1 MNDFQYTGGVDI
13 DSIENRKMMRFST
26 AYAKDIVIALDKSGI
41 PFSAKYG
48 DTEMMLTYDGSYRE
62 QVDEIIRKAQ
72 TGKYEVLLRELKENN
87 FPDSYLKLL
96 PEVAEILHTTIGTL
110 RARPSEIQE
119 AFCKT
124 YADFWL
130 CDTYTIQRELDRI
143 ATLNIEALQAMQES
157 VQTDKTLEIRQKQ
170 KLEQLARD
178 TARVGFSR
186 ETQQK
191 CSKRKSSPNR
201 KNRLKQKNWKG
212 RKGYEEVCY
221 HHKRCTYSNCSGN
234 RYHRETQEVR

>member
-1 MNDFQYTGGVDI
+1 MNDFRFTGGADI
-13 DSIENRKMMRFST
+13 DSIENKEVMRFAT
-26 AYAKDIVIALDKSGI
+26 AYAKNIVIALDKSNI

-48 DTEMMLTYDGSYRE
+48 NTGMILTYDGSYRE
-62 QVDEIIRKAQ
+62 QVSEIIRKAQ
-72 TGKYEVLLRELKENN
+72 TGEYEVLLHELKEDK

-110 RARPSEIQE
+110 MARPSEIQV

-130 CDTYTIQRELDRI
+130 CDTYSIQRELDRI
-143 ATLNIEALQAMQES
+143 ATLNIEALQAMQEC
-157 VQTDKTLEIRQKQ
+157 VQTEKTPEIKQKQ

-178 TARVGFSR
+178 TVRVGFSR

-191 CSKRKSSPNR
+191 LTEMLQKKKKSEREKIAQIEEIERK
-201 KNRLKQKNWKG
+201 K
-212 RKGYEEVCY
+212 
-221 HHKRCTYSNCSGN
+221 
-234 RYHRETQEVR
+234 

>member
-1 MNDFQYTGGVDI
+1 MNDFQYMGGVDI
-13 DSIENRKMMRFST
+13 DSIENKAKMRFAT

-48 DTEMMLTYDGSYRE
+48 DSEMMLTYDGSYRE

-72 TGKYEVLLRELKENN
+72 TGKYEVLLRELKVNQA
-87 FPDSYLKLL
+87 PDSYLKLL

-110 RARPSEIQE
+110 RARPSEIQV

-143 ATLNIEALQAMQES
+143 ATLNIEALQAMQKS
-157 VQTDKTLEIRQKQ
+157 VQAEKSPETQQKQ

-191 CSKRKSSPNR
+191 LTEMLQKKKHSEQEKTAQIEEIERK
-201 KNRLKQKNWKG
+201 K
-212 RKGYEEVCY
+212 
-221 HHKRCTYSNCSGN
+221 
-234 RYHRETQEVR
+234 

>member
-1 MNDFQYTGGVDI
+1 MNDLRFVGGANI
-13 DSIENRKMMRFST
+13 ESIENKEIMRFAT
-26 AYAKDIVIALDKSGI
+26 VYAKDIVIALDKSNI
-41 PFSAKYG
+41 PFSAKYS
-48 DTEMMLTYDGSYRE
+48 DTEMILTYDGSYKE
-62 QVDEIIRKAQ
+62 QVNESIRKAQ

-96 PEVAEILHTTIGTL
+96 PEVAEIMHTTIGTL
-110 RARPSEIQE
+110 RARPSEIQV

-143 ATLNIEALQAMQES
+143 ATLNIEALQAMQKS
-157 VQTDKTLEIRQKQ
+157 VQTEKSPEMRQKQ
-170 KLEQLARD
+170 KLEQFARD

-191 CSKRKSSPNR
+191 LTEMLQKKKQSEQEKIAQIEEIERK
-201 KNRLKQKNWKG
+201 K
-212 RKGYEEVCY
+212 
-221 HHKRCTYSNCSGN
+221 
-234 RYHRETQEVR
+234 

>member
-1 MNDFQYTGGVDI
+1 MNDFRFVGGADI
-13 DSIENRKMMRFST
+13 YSIENKAIMQFATS
-26 AYAKDIVIALDKSGI
+26 YAKDIVIALDKSNI

-48 DTEMMLTYDGSYRE
+48 NKEMILTYDGSYQE
-62 QVDEIIRKAQ
+62 QVNEIIRKAQ
-72 TGKYEVLLRELKENN
+72 TGEYEILLRELKEDK
-87 FPDSYLKLL
+87 FPNSYLKLL

-110 RARPSEIQE
+110 MARPSEIQV

-143 ATLNIEALQAMQES
+143 ATLNIEALQAMQEF
-157 VQTDKTLEIRQKQ
+157 VQTDKMPEIWQKQ

-191 CSKRKSSPNR
+191 LTEMLQKKKQSEQEKTAQNEEIERK
-201 KNRLKQKNWKG
+201 K
-212 RKGYEEVCY
+212 
-221 HHKRCTYSNCSGN
+221 
-234 RYHRETQEVR
+234 

>member
-1 MNDFQYTGGVDI
+1 MNDFQFVGGVDTE
-13 DSIENRKMMRFST
+13 SIENKEIMRFAT
-26 AYAKDIVIALDKSGI
+26 AYAKDIVIALDKSNI

-48 DTEMMLTYDGSYRE
+48 DTEMILTYDGSYQE

-72 TGKYEVLLRELKENN
+72 TGEYEVLLRELKENN

-110 RARPSEIQE
+110 MARPSEIQV

-130 CDTYTIQRELDRI
+130 CDTYTIQHELDRI
-143 ATLNIEALQAMQES
+143 ATLNIEALQAMQEC
-157 VQTDKTLEIRQKQ
+157 VQAEKSPEIRQKH

-191 CSKRKSSPNR
+191 LTEMLQKKKQSEQEKKAQIEEFERK
-201 KNRLKQKNWKG
+201 K
-212 RKGYEEVCY
+212 
-221 HHKRCTYSNCSGN
+221 
-234 RYHRETQEVR
+234 

>member
-1 MNDFQYTGGVDI
+1 M
-13 DSIENRKMMRFST
+13 
-26 AYAKDIVIALDKSGI
+26 
-41 PFSAKYG
+41 
-48 DTEMMLTYDGSYRE
+48 
-62 QVDEIIRKAQ
+62 
-72 TGKYEVLLRELKENN
+72 
-87 FPDSYLKLL
+87 
-96 PEVAEILHTTIGTL
+96 
-110 RARPSEIQE
+110 ARPSEIQV

-157 VQTDKTLEIRQKQ
+157 VQAEKSPEIRQKQ

-191 CSKRKSSPNR
+191 LTEMLQKKKQSEREKIAQIEEFERK
-201 KNRLKQKNWKG
+201 K
-212 RKGYEEVCY
+212 
-221 HHKRCTYSNCSGN
+221 
-234 RYHRETQEVR
+234 

>member
-1 MNDFQYTGGVDI
+1 
-13 DSIENRKMMRFST
+13 
-26 AYAKDIVIALDKSGI
+26 
-41 PFSAKYG
+41 
-48 DTEMMLTYDGSYRE
+48 MLH
-62 QVDEIIRKAQ
+62 
-72 TGKYEVLLRELKENN
+72 ELKEDK

-110 RARPSEIQE
+110 MARPSEIQV

-143 ATLNIEALQAMQES
+143 ATLNIEALQAMQEC
-157 VQTDKTLEIRQKQ
+157 VQTEKTPEIKQKQ

-178 TARVGFSR
+178 TVRVGFSR

-191 CSKRKSSPNR
+191 LTEMLQKKKKSEREKIAQIEEIERK
-201 KNRLKQKNWKG
+201 K
-212 RKGYEEVCY
+212 
-221 HHKRCTYSNCSGN
+221 
-234 RYHRETQEVR
+234 

>member
-1 MNDFQYTGGVDI
+1 MNDFRFVGGI
-13 DSIENRKMMRFST
+13 DTESIENKETMRFVT
-26 AYAKDIVIALDKSGI
+26 AYTKDIVIALDKSNI

-48 DTEMMLTYDGSYRE
+48 DTEMILTYDGSYEE
-62 QVDEIIRKAQ
+62 QVNEIIKKAQ
-72 TGKYEVLLRELKENN
+72 TGKYEVLLRELKENK

-110 RARPSEIQE
+110 MARPSEIQV

-157 VQTDKTLEIRQKQ
+157 VQAEKSPEIRQKQ
-170 KLEQLARD
+170 KLEQLAR
-178 TARVGFSR
+178 

-191 CSKRKSSPNR
+191 LTEMLQKKKQSEREKIAQIEEFERK
-201 KNRLKQKNWKG
+201 K
-212 RKGYEEVCY
+212 
-221 HHKRCTYSNCSGN
+221 
-234 RYHRETQEVR
+234 

>member
-1 MNDFQYTGGVDI
+1 MNDFRFVGGI
-13 DSIENRKMMRFST
+13 DTESIENKETMRFVT
-26 AYAKDIVIALDKSGI
+26 AYTKDIVIALDKSNI

-48 DTEMMLTYDGSYRE
+48 DTEMILTYDGSYEE
-62 QVDEIIRKAQ
+62 QVNEIIKKAQ
-72 TGKYEVLLRELKENN
+72 TGKYEVLLRELKENK

-110 RARPSEIQE
+110 MARPSEIQV

-157 VQTDKTLEIRQKQ
+157 VQAEKSPEIRQKQ

-191 CSKRKSSPNR
+191 LTEMLQKKKQSEREKIAQIEEFERK
-201 KNRLKQKNWKG
+201 K
-212 RKGYEEVCY
+212 
-221 HHKRCTYSNCSGN
+221 
-234 RYHRETQEVR
+234 

>member
-1 MNDFQYTGGVDI
+1 MNDFRFVGGI
-13 DSIENRKMMRFST
+13 DTESIENKETMRFVT
-26 AYAKDIVIALDKSGI
+26 AYTKDIVIALDKSNI

-48 DTEMMLTYDGSYRE
+48 DTEMILTYDGSYEE
-62 QVDEIIRKAQ
+62 QVNEIIKKAQ
-72 TGKYEVLLRELKENN
+72 TGKYEVLLRELKENK

-110 RARPSEIQE
+110 MARPSEIQV

-124 YADFWL
+124 YADFRL

-157 VQTDKTLEIRQKQ
+157 VQAEKSPEIRQKQ

-191 CSKRKSSPNR
+191 LTEMLQKKKQSEREKIAQIEEFERK
-201 KNRLKQKNWKG
+201 K
-212 RKGYEEVCY
+212 
-221 HHKRCTYSNCSGN
+221 
-234 RYHRETQEVR
+234 

>member
-1 MNDFQYTGGVDI
+1 MNDFQYTGGADI
-13 DSIENRKMMRFST
+13 DSIENKAKMQFAT
-26 AYAKDIVIALDKSGI
+26 LYVKDIVIALDKSGI

-48 DTEMMLTYDGSYRE
+48 DSEMMLTYDGSYRE

-72 TGKYEVLLRELKENN
+72 TGKYEVLLRELKVNQA
-87 FPDSYLKLL
+87 PDSYLKLL

-110 RARPSEIQE
+110 RARPSEIQV

-143 ATLNIEALQAMQES
+143 ATLNIEALQAMQKS
-157 VQTDKTLEIRQKQ
+157 VQTDKTHEMRQKQ
-170 KLEQLARD
+170 KLEQLAKD

-186 ETQQK
+186 ETQKRLTEMLRQK
-191 CSKRKSSPNR
+191 KQSEQERTAQTEEFERKKR
-201 KNRLKQKNWKG
+201 L
-212 RKGYEEVCY
+212 
-221 HHKRCTYSNCSGN
+221 
-234 RYHRETQEVR
+234 

>member
-1 MNDFQYTGGVDI
+1 MNDFQYTGGWDM
-13 DSIENRKMMRFST
+13 DSIENKAKMRFAT

-41 PFSAKYG
+41 LFSAKYG
-48 DTEMMLTYDGSYRE
+48 NSEMMLIYDGSYRE

-72 TGKYEVLLRELKENN
+72 TGKYEVLLRELKVNQA
-87 FPDSYLKLL
+87 PDSYLKLL

-110 RARPSEIQE
+110 RARPSEIQV

-130 CDTYTIQRELDRI
+130 CDTYTIQYELDRI

-157 VQTDKTLEIRQKQ
+157 VQTGKTPEIRQKQ
-170 KLEQLARD
+170 KLEQLAKD

-186 ETQQK
+186 ETQKRLTEMLQQK
-191 CSKRKSSPNR
+191 KQSEQERTAQTEEFERKKR
-201 KNRLKQKNWKG
+201 L
-212 RKGYEEVCY
+212 
-221 HHKRCTYSNCSGN
+221 
-234 RYHRETQEVR
+234 

>member
-1 MNDFQYTGGVDI
+1 MNDFRFAGGVDTE
-13 DSIENRKMMRFST
+13 SIENKETMRFVT
-26 AYAKDIVIALDKSGI
+26 AYAKDIVIALDKSNI
-41 PFSAKYG
+41 LFSSKYS
-48 DTEMMLTYDGSYRE
+48 DTEMILTYDSSYRE
-62 QVDEIIRKAQ
+62 QVNEIIKKAQ
-72 TGKYEVLLRELKENN
+72 TGEYEVLLRELKENK

-96 PEVAEILHTTIGTL
+96 PEAAEILHTTIGTL
-110 RARPSEIQE
+110 MARPSEIQV

-143 ATLNIEALQAMQES
+143 ATLNIEALQAMQEC
-157 VQTDKTLEIRQKQ
+157 VQAEKSSEIQQKQ

-191 CSKRKSSPNR
+191 LTEMLQKKKQSEQEKTAQIEEFERK
-201 KNRLKQKNWKG
+201 K
-212 RKGYEEVCY
+212 
-221 HHKRCTYSNCSGN
+221 
-234 RYHRETQEVR
+234 

>member
-1 MNDFQYTGGVDI
+1 MNDFQYTGGADI
-13 DSIENRKMMRFST
+13 DSIKNKAKMRFAT

-48 DTEMMLTYDGSYRE
+48 NTEMMLTYDGSYRE

-72 TGKYEVLLRELKENN
+72 TGKYEVLLRELKVNQA
-87 FPDSYLKLL
+87 PDSYLKLL
-96 PEVAEILHTTIGTL
+96 PEVAAILHTTIGTL
-110 RARPSEIQE
+110 RARPSEIQV

-143 ATLNIEALQAMQES
+143 ATLNIEALQAMQKS
-157 VQTDKTLEIRQKQ
+157 VQTDKTPEIWQKQ

-178 TARVGFSR
+178 TARVRFSR
-186 ETQQK
+186 ETQKRLTEMLRQK
-191 CSKRKSSPNR
+191 KHSEQERTAQTEELERKKR
-201 KNRLKQKNWKG
+201 L
-212 RKGYEEVCY
+212 
-221 HHKRCTYSNCSGN
+221 
-234 RYHRETQEVR
+234 

>member
-13 DSIENRKMMRFST
+13 DSIENKAKMRFAT
-26 AYAKDIVIALDKSGI
+26 TYAKDIVIALDKSGI
-41 PFSAKYG
+41 PFSAKCG
-48 DTEMMLTYDGSYRE
+48 DSEMLLTYDGSYQE

-72 TGKYEVLLRELKENN
+72 TGKYEVLLRELKVNQA
-87 FPDSYLKLL
+87 PDSYLKLL
-96 PEVAEILHTTIGTL
+96 PEVAEILHTTVGAL

-124 YADFWL
+124 YVDFWL
-130 CDTYTIQRELDRI
+130 CDTYTIQCELDRI

-157 VQTDKTLEIRQKQ
+157 VQADKIPETHQKQ
-170 KLEQLARD
+170 KLEQIAND

-191 CSKRKSSPNR
+191 LTEMLQKK
-201 KNRLKQKNWKG
+201 KQLEQE
-212 RKGYEEVCY
+212 RTAQAEEFERNKKY
-221 HHKRCTYSNCSGN
+221 GK
-234 RYHRETQEVR
+234 

>member
-1 MNDFQYTGGVDI
+1 MNDFQYMGGVDI
-13 DSIENRKMMRFST
+13 DSIENKAMMRFST
-26 AYAKDIVIALDKSGI
+26 AYAKNIVIALDKSGI

-48 DTEMMLTYDGSYRE
+48 DSEMMLIYDGSYRE

-72 TGKYEVLLRELKENN
+72 TGKYEVLLRELKVNQA
-87 FPDSYLKLL
+87 PDSYLKLL

-110 RARPSEIQE
+110 RARPAEIQV

-143 ATLNIEALQAMQES
+143 AKLNIEALQAMQES

-191 CSKRKSSPNR
+191 LTEMLQKKKQSEQEKSAQTEELERKKR
-201 KNRLKQKNWKG
+201 L
-212 RKGYEEVCY
+212 
-221 HHKRCTYSNCSGN
+221 
-234 RYHRETQEVR
+234 

>member
-1 MNDFQYTGGVDI
+1 MNDFQYTGGADI
-13 DSIENRKMMRFST
+13 DSIKNKAMMRFAT
-26 AYAKDIVIALDKSGI
+26 AYVKDIVIALDKSGI

-48 DTEMMLTYDGSYRE
+48 DTEMILIYDGSYQE

-72 TGKYEVLLRELKENN
+72 TGKYEVLLRELKVNQA
-87 FPDSYLKLL
+87 PDSYLKLL

-130 CDTYTIQRELDRI
+130 CDTYTIQRELERI

-157 VQTDKTLEIRQKQ
+157 VQTDKTPEIWQKQ

-178 TARVGFSR
+178 TAVSDFQGKHNRNL
-186 ETQQK
+186 QK

-201 KNRLKQKNWKG
+201 KERL
-212 RKGYEEVCY
+212 R
-221 HHKRCTYSNCSGN
+221 
-234 RYHRETQEVR
+234 

>member
-1 MNDFQYTGGVDI
+1 MNDFQYTGGWDI
-13 DSIENRKMMRFST
+13 DSIENKAKMRFAT

-41 PFSAKYG
+41 PFSAKCG
-48 DTEMMLTYDGSYRE
+48 DSEMMLIYDGSYQE

-72 TGKYEVLLRELKENN
+72 TGKYEVLLRELKVNQA
-87 FPDSYLKLL
+87 PDSYLKLL

-110 RARPSEIQE
+110 RARPSEIQVT
-119 AFCKT
+119 FCKT

-130 CDTYTIQRELDRI
+130 CDTYTIHRELERI

-157 VQTDKTLEIRQKQ
+157 VQRDKIPEIRRKQ
-170 KLEQLARD
+170 KLEQLAKD

-191 CSKRKSSPNR
+191 LTEMLQKKKQSEQEKTAQIEEIERKKR
-201 KNRLKQKNWKG
+201 L
-212 RKGYEEVCY
+212 
-221 HHKRCTYSNCSGN
+221 
-234 RYHRETQEVR
+234 

>member
-1 MNDFQYTGGVDI
+1 MNDFKYTGGWDI
-13 DSIENRKMMRFST
+13 DSIENKAKMRFAT

-48 DTEMMLTYDGSYRE
+48 DSEMMLIYDGSYRE
-62 QVDEIIRKAQ
+62 QVNEIIKKAQ
-72 TGKYEVLLRELKENN
+72 TGKYEVLLRELKVNQA
-87 FPDSYLKLL
+87 PDSYLKLL

-110 RARPSEIQE
+110 RARPSEIQV

-143 ATLNIEALQAMQES
+143 ATLNIETLQAMQES
-157 VQTDKTLEIRQKQ
+157 VQTDKTPEIRQKQ
-170 KLEQLARD
+170 KIEQLVRD

-186 ETQQK
+186 ETQQRLTEMLQK
-191 CSKRKSSPNR
+191 KKQSEQERTTQTEELERKKR
-201 KNRLKQKNWKG
+201 L
-212 RKGYEEVCY
+212 
-221 HHKRCTYSNCSGN
+221 
-234 RYHRETQEVR
+234 

>member
-1 MNDFQYTGGVDI
+1 MNDFQYTGGTDI
-13 DSIENRKMMRFST
+13 DSIENKVMMRFAT

-48 DTEMMLTYDGSYRE
+48 DSEMILIYDGSYRE

-72 TGKYEVLLRELKENN
+72 TGKYEVLLRELKVNQA
-87 FPDSYLKLL
+87 PDNYLKLL

-110 RARPSEIQE
+110 RARPSEIQV

-143 ATLNIEALQAMQES
+143 ATLNEQRNNVSAKRWKMGMQNFS
-157 VQTDKTLEIRQKQ
+157 GKRRKRQK
-170 KLEQLARD
+170 KIPFLL
-178 TARVGFSR
+178 
-186 ETQQK
+186 
-191 CSKRKSSPNR
+191 
-201 KNRLKQKNWKG
+201 W
-212 RKGYEEVCY
+212 
-221 HHKRCTYSNCSGN
+221 
-234 RYHRETQEVR
+234 

>member
-1 MNDFQYTGGVDI
+1 MNDFQYTGGLDI
-13 DSIENRKMMRFST
+13 DSIENKAKVRFAT
-26 AYAKDIVIALDKSGI
+26 LYAKDIVIALDKSGI

-48 DTEMMLTYDGSYRE
+48 DTEMMLTYDGSYQE

-72 TGKYEVLLRELKENN
+72 TGEYEVLLRELKENQA
-87 FPDSYLKLL
+87 PDSYLKLL

-110 RARPSEIQE
+110 RARPSEIQV

-157 VQTDKTLEIRQKQ
+157 VQTNKTPEIRQKQ
-170 KLEQLARD
+170 KLEQLAKD

-186 ETQQK
+186 ETQKRLTEILRQK
-191 CSKRKSSPNR
+191 KQSEQEKTAQTEEFERKKR
-201 KNRLKQKNWKG
+201 L
-212 RKGYEEVCY
+212 
-221 HHKRCTYSNCSGN
+221 
-234 RYHRETQEVR
+234 

>member
-1 MNDFQYTGGVDI
+1 MNDFRFVGGI
-13 DSIENRKMMRFST
+13 DTESIENKETMRFVK
-26 AYAKDIVIALDKSGI
+26 AYTKDIVIALDKSNI

-48 DTEMMLTYDGSYRE
+48 DTEMILTYDGSYEE
-62 QVDEIIRKAQ
+62 QVNEIIKKAQ
-72 TGKYEVLLRELKENN
+72 TGKYEVLLRELKENK

-110 RARPSEIQE
+110 MARPSEIQV

-157 VQTDKTLEIRQKQ
+157 VQAEKSPEIRQKQ

-191 CSKRKSSPNR
+191 LTEMLQKKKQSEREKIAQIEEFERK
-201 KNRLKQKNWKG
+201 K
-212 RKGYEEVCY
+212 
-221 HHKRCTYSNCSGN
+221 
-234 RYHRETQEVR
+234 

>member
-1 MNDFQYTGGVDI
+1 MNDFQYTCGADI
-13 DSIENRKMMRFST
+13 DSIENKAKMQFAT
-26 AYAKDIVIALDKSGI
+26 LYVKDIVIALDKSGI

-48 DTEMMLTYDGSYRE
+48 DSEMMLTYDGSYRE

-72 TGKYEVLLRELKENN
+72 TGKYEVLLRELKVNQA
-87 FPDSYLKLL
+87 PDSYLKLL

-110 RARPSEIQE
+110 RARPSEIQV

-143 ATLNIEALQAMQES
+143 ATLNIEALQAMQKS
-157 VQTDKTLEIRQKQ
+157 VQTDKTHEMRQKQ
-170 KLEQLARD
+170 KLEQLEKD

-186 ETQQK
+186 ETQKRLTEMLRQK
-191 CSKRKSSPNR
+191 KQSEQERTAQTEEFERKKR
-201 KNRLKQKNWKG
+201 L
-212 RKGYEEVCY
+212 
-221 HHKRCTYSNCSGN
+221 
-234 RYHRETQEVR
+234 

>member
-1 MNDFQYTGGVDI
+1 MSDFRFVGGVDI
-13 DSIENRKMMRFST
+13 DSIENKAMMRFAT

-41 PFSAKYG
+41 PFSAKYSN
-48 DTEMMLTYDGSYRE
+48 TEIVLTYDGGYQE

-72 TGKYEVLLRELKENN
+72 TGKYEVLLRELKENQS
-87 FPDSYLKLL
+87 PDSYLNLL

-110 RARPSEIQE
+110 RARPSEIQV

-130 CDTYTIQRELDRI
+130 CDPYTIQHELDRI
-143 ATLNIEALQAMQES
+143 ATLNIEALQAMQKS
-157 VQTDKTLEIRQKQ
+157 VQTDKIPETHQKQ
-170 KLEQLARD
+170 KLEQLAKD

-191 CSKRKSSPNR
+191 LTEMLQKK
-201 KNRLKQKNWKG
+201 KQLEQE
-212 RKGYEEVCY
+212 RTAQAEEFERNKKY
-221 HHKRCTYSNCSGN
+221 GK
-234 RYHRETQEVR
+234 